1 MWGINFLPSHVHV
14 EDKADTWESVFNLQ
28 MLGFI
33 QWEMSNIFIIIGKMV
48 CLYRNGMDIL
58 GITI

>member
-14 EDKADTWESVFNLQ
+14 EDKANAWKSVFNLQ
-28 MLGFI
+28 MLVFI
-33 QWEMSNIFIIIGKMV
+33 QWEMSSIFIIIRKMV